1 MWRGRIAVYCTTL
14 ERWHTLTGIGSSNLP
29 PSAPVFKYIYMNVKP
44 YTKKDFQWTQWSA
57 QDIKR
62 LVPKIVEHKKERY
75 AEIKKIPK
83 EKRTFENTIYAIE
96 ASSYETNPLLYQIE
110 LLMNVSP
117 DKTIRETAKSTLD
130 VLRKKLIDITYDEK
144 IYRAVKEYGEK
155 KEKLVGE
162 DKKLLKD
169 MVLGYRRMGFELSPA
184 KRKIFQSNIKKL
196 TLLSQQFQKNINDY
210 RDHIVLSLSETKGL
224 PESYLARLH
233 RDKKGN
239 YVVTLEY
246 PDSGPFMENAENA
259 DKRRELADKNS
270 RKGGE
275 KNLVL
280 ARKILTLRKKN
291 AALLGYKNYAEYKI
305 EDKMA
310 RRPSHVY
317 SFLQELMPKLALIAK
332 KELTELTHLKRKLT
346 NNKHAVLAYYD
357 LAYYANQLK
366 KKRFAVNDE
375 ELRKYFPFW
384 KVKQGIFEIYQDL
397 LGVRFEQVHGYPL
410 WHKDVEL
417 YAVKAPHGAVISYFL
432 LDLYPREGKYTH
444 ACASEVIDGRLV
456 SYKDKSEYTPPLA
469 CMIANFTKPVNDTPS
484 LLSHSEVETF
494 FHEFGHVMHFVLTQA
509 SYASQ
514 SGFHTAWDF
523 VEAPSQMLENWTWEE
538 KALKMLSLHYET
550 KKPLPDTLLKNLL
563 KTRKFMIGYDS
574 LRQLVFALFDM
585 EIHTRKTVKSFP
597 KTYHTLVN
605 QWVEVS
611 PSPKSLFPASFGHF
625 AGGYDAGYYGY
636 MWSRVY
642 AADMF
647 TRFKKEGLLNPRTG
661 RDYRT
666 WILEKGGS
674 RKEMELVKGFLGR
687 NPNNKAFLKEIGLA

>member
-1 MWRGRIAVYCTTL
+1 M
-14 ERWHTLTGIGSSNLP
+14 
-29 PSAPVFKYIYMNVKP
+29 KVKP
-44 YTKKDFQWTQWSA
+44 YTKKDFAWTQWTAS
-57 QDIKR
+57 DIKK
-62 LVPKIVEHKKERY
+62 LVPKILEHKKRRY

-96 ASSYETNPLLYQIE
+96 ASNYEINPLLHQIE

-117 DKTIRETAKSTLD
+117 DKTTRETAKNILD
-130 VLRKKLIDITYDEK
+130 ILRKKLIDITYDYK
-144 IYRAVKEYGEK
+144 IYRAVKEYAEK
-155 KEKLVGE
+155 KEKLIGE

-169 MVLGYRRMGFELSPA
+169 RILKYRRMGFELSPA

-210 RDHIVLSLSETKGL
+210 HDHIVLSPEETKGL
-224 PESYLARLH
+224 SENYLARLN

-239 YVVTLEY
+239 YIVTLQY
-246 PDSGPFMENAENA
+246 PDSGPFMENAQSA
-259 DKRRELADKNS
+259 DKRHELADKNS

-291 AALLGYKNYAEYKI
+291 AALLGYNNHAEYKI

-317 SFLQELMPKLALIAK
+317 SFLHQLMPKLALLAK
-332 KELTELTHLKRKLT
+332 KELTELINLKRKLT
-346 NNKHAVLAYYD
+346 NDKHAVLVYYD

-366 KKRFAVNDE
+366 KKRFSVDDE

-384 KVKQGIFEIYQDL
+384 KVKQGIFEIYQNL
-397 LGVRFEQVHGYPL
+397 LGVRFEQIHGYPL

-417 YAVKAPHGAVISYFL
+417 YVVKTPNGAVISYFL
-432 LDLYPREGKYTH
+432 LDLYPRKGKYTH
-444 ACASEVIDGRLV
+444 ACASEVIDGRLA
-456 SYKDKSEYTPPLA
+456 SFKDTSEYIPPLA
-469 CMIANFTKPVNDTPS
+469 CMIANFTKPVNDIPS

-494 FHEFGHVMHFVLTQA
+494 FHEFGHIMHFVLTQA
-509 SYASQ
+509 SYGSQ

-523 VEAPSQMLENWTWEE
+523 VEAPSQMLENWVWEE
-538 KALKMLSLHYET
+538 QALKIISVHYKT
-550 KKPLPDTLLKNLL
+550 KKPISRLLLKNLI
-563 KTRKFMIGYDS
+563 KTKKFLIAQDS
-574 LRQLVFALFDM
+574 MRQLVFALFDM
-585 EIHTRKTVKSFP
+585 DIHTKKGVSSLTHKYR
-597 KTYHTLVN
+597 TLANRWIGVA
-605 QWVEVS
+605 

-636 MWSRVY
+636 MWSKVY

-647 TRFKKEGLLNPRTG
+647 TRFKKEGILNPHTG

-674 RKEMELVKGFLGR
+674 REEIDLVKGFLKR
-687 NPNNKAFLKEIGLA
+687 KPNNKAFLKEIGL

>member
-1 MWRGRIAVYCTTL
+1 MEKEA
-14 ERWHTLTGIGSSNLP
+14 NLP
-29 PSAPVFKYIYMNVKP
+29 LRHDNFKYIYMNVKS
-44 YTKKDFQWTQWSA
+44 YTKKDFQWTRWTAS
-57 QDIKR
+57 DVKKLI
-62 LVPKIVEHKKERY
+62 PKILEHKKRRY

-83 EKRTFENTIYAIE
+83 DKRTFENTIYAIE
-96 ASSYETNPLLYQIE
+96 ASSYEINPLLYQIE

-117 DKTIRETAKSTLD
+117 SKDIREVAKNTLD
-130 VLRKKLIDITYDEK
+130 ILRKKLIDIAYDEK
-144 IYRAVKEYGEK
+144 IYRAVKEYTEK
-155 KEKLVGE
+155 KEKLVDE

-169 MVLGYRRMGFELSPA
+169 MLLGYRRMGFELSPT
-184 KRKIFQSNIKKL
+184 KRRIFQSNIKKL

-210 RDHIVLSLSETKGL
+210 HDHILLFPNETKGL
-224 PESYLARLH
+224 SESYLARLN

-239 YVVTLEY
+239 YIVTLQY

-291 AALLGYKNYAEYKI
+291 AALLGYKNHAEYKI

-310 RRPSHVY
+310 RHPSRVY
-317 SFLQELMPKLALIAK
+317 SFLHQLMPKLALLAK
-332 KELTELTHLKRKLT
+332 KELVELTDLKRKLT
-346 NNKHAVLAYYD
+346 NDKHAVLAYYD
-357 LAYYANQLK
+357 LAYYSNQLK
-366 KKRFAVNDE
+366 KKRFLVDDE

-417 YAVKAPHGAVISYFL
+417 YVVKDHNGAVISYFL
-432 LDLYPREGKYTH
+432 LDLYPRKGKYTH
-444 ACASEVIDGRLV
+444 ACASEVIDGRLA
-456 SYKDKSEYTPPLA
+456 SFKDRSEYIPPLA

-484 LLSHSEVETF
+484 LLSHGEVETF
-494 FHEFGHVMHFVLTQA
+494 FHEFGHIMHFVLTQA

-538 KALKMLSLHYET
+538 QALKLLSLHYKT
-550 KKPLPDTLLKNLL
+550 KKPLPGALLKNLL
-563 KTRKFMIGYDS
+563 KTKQFMIGYDS
-574 LRQLVFALFDM
+574 MRQLLFALFDM
-585 EIHTRKTVKSFP
+585 EIHTKKTVESFT
-597 KTYHTLVN
+597 KTYHALVN
-605 QWVEVS
+605 QWVGVS

-647 TRFKKEGLLNPRTG
+647 TRFKKEGILNARTG

-674 RKEMELVKGFLGR
+674 REELDLVKSFLGR
-687 NPNNKAFLKEIGLA
+687 KPNNKAFLKEIGL